1 MKVNTDSEK
10 DFSVLDTLI
19 AETIMLTES
28 IEEGRFQVRADVN
41 KFSEDYAKIVNGV
54 NQIID
59 TLVGHIDAIPA
70 PVMIIDKDFSIRFMN
85 KAGAAV
91 IGITQ
96 EQLIGKKCYDH
107 FKTSDCHTANCAC
120 SRAMGSGSA
129 EQRETD
135 AHPGGKDLFISYTAA
150 PVRDQAGKIIGAIE
164 IVFDKT
170 EIKKAVDDAGEKVE
184 FLNKIPTP
192 VMVVDKDM
200 NVRFM
205 NLAGAAA
212 VGRTPEAC
220 VGQKCSSLF
229 NTGHCN
235 TLNCQVAKAMR
246 ENGIFTS
253 ETIAKL
259 PSGELPIRY
268 TGAPIKDSNG
278 NTIGA
283 LEYAV
288 EISEEYR
295 AVNEVRSLVQAALAG
310 ELNARGNPDNY
321 KVKGFKDVIKGI
333 NDTLDAVLRPINE
346 AVGCLKEMAEGNLD
360 VAITG
365 EYKGDH
371 AIIKNALNATI
382 DSVNEILSQVA
393 VAVDQVANGSRQISD
408 SSQALSQGASESA
421 SSLEEITSSM
431 HEVTAQTKQNAENAT
446 QANQLAGQSRLSAE
460 KGNEQM
466 VEMVNAMN
474 EINESAANISKII
487 KAIDEIAFQT
497 NLLALN
503 AAVEAAR
510 AGKHGK
516 GFAVVAEEVRNLA
529 ERSAKAA
536 KETAEMIEGSIKKTE
551 AGTKIVEETS
561 KALEE
566 IVLSAT
572 KVTDL
577 IGEIASASKE
587 QAQGIGQINQGLG
600 QVDQVTQQNTASAEE
615 LAASSEELSS
625 QALQLK
631 QMLGKFK
638 LRQQRFDPAASGL
651 PPGITPEILEV
662 LRKMLQTQQVQ
673 TMARPPQAV
682 GKAWDESRG
691 RGVGALEATAT
702 SSGHSQKGAGR
713 PEEVIAL
720 DDREFGKF

>member
-19 AETIMLTES
+19 AETIMLTEA
-28 IEEGRFQVRADVN
+28 IEEGRFQIRADVN

-107 FKTSDCHTANCAC
+107 FKTSDCHTAKCAC
-120 SRAMGSGSA
+120 ARAMSSGNV
-129 EQRETD
+129 EQSETD
-135 AHPGGKDLFISYTAA
+135 AHPGGQDLFISYTGA
-150 PVRDQAGKIIGAIE
+150 PVRDQSGRIIGAVE
-164 IVFDKT
+164 IVTDKT
-170 EIKKAVDDAGEKVE
+170 EFRKAMDDANEKVE

-212 VGRTPEAC
+212 VGKTPEAC
-220 VGQKCSSLF
+220 IGEKCFALF

-235 TLNCQVAKAMR
+235 TINCQVQKAMR

-253 ETIAKL
+253 ETVAKL

-268 TGAPIKDSNG
+268 TGAPIVDESGK
-278 NTIGA
+278 IVGA

-288 EISEEYR
+288 EISEEHQ
-295 AVNEVRSLVQAALAG
+295 AVLEVGYLVQAALAG
-310 ELNARGNPDNY
+310 ELTARGNPDNY
-321 KVKGFKDVIKGI
+321 RIKGFRDVVQGI
-333 NDTLDAVLRPINE
+333 NATLDAVLKPINE
-346 AVGCLKEMAEGNLD
+346 AVGCLQEMAKGNLD
-360 VAITG
+360 VAVTG
-365 EYKGDH
+365 DYQGDH
-371 AIIKNALNATI
+371 AIIKNALNTTI

-421 SSLEEITSSM
+421 SSMEEITSSM
-431 HEVTAQTKQNAENAT
+431 QEVTAQTKQNAENAT
-446 QANQLAGQSRLSAE
+446 QANQLATQARTNAE
-460 KGNEQM
+460 TGNAQM
-466 VEMVNAMN
+466 AQMVNAMN

-551 AGTKIVEETS
+551 AGTNIVAETS

-566 IVLSAT
+566 IVISAT

-631 QMLGKFK
+631 QMLGKFR
-638 LRQQRFDPAASGL
+638 LRQAQQAYQAKAAGQSYRAAGQTWGGAMEAAAASQ
-651 PPGITPEILEV
+651 
-662 LRKMLQTQQVQ
+662 K
-673 TMARPPQAV
+673 
-682 GKAWDESRG
+682 
-691 RGVGALEATAT
+691 
-702 SSGHSQKGAGR
+702 SGGR

-720 DDREFGKF
+720 DDKEFGKF